1 MGDVGESTENRENRE
16 SSAAERIPRTMV
28 TQHPDSASR
37 YTAIQEEAKEAVHA
51 LSPPPMGLGIEEV
64 MVDFEG
70 KMTPYHQTNAIAQGL
85 MEGGV
90 VPGRDVWITPRI
102 SSATEE
108 GAFRQLMAL
117 MSVIEA
123 TYKVSQQHPEAHIE
137 EVIVPMV
144 RSARDL
150 VKVRDRIRDVIYLG
164 HKEFRLPYDPDSLQL
179 VPLVEEAPELLSCG
193 RLLTDYVR
201 SCAEEGF
208 GVRRLRVMVGRS
220 DAALSYG
227 HIASALSAKVGMA
240 QLCRAAQ
247 ELDLEPAPIYGAGYM
262 PFRGGVM
269 LENIEGLLRDF
280 PAIHTVTVQSAIR
293 YDTGEAPQAVEKL
306 HELLAGPPV
315 CDGGLT
321 EEDEAFLIDCL
332 GAATAPYLETFGDLI
347 SLVVPLSDLIPARR
361 DRLARK
367 GAAGY
372 ARAAA
377 EPGSLIPLVRSQAV
391 RDDLTAVRPGRA
403 RSLPRAISFTGALY
417 SIGLPP
423 EFVGT
428 GRGLARIRE
437 LFGREGLERFLAS
450 YRGLEFDLAWADAYL
465 NLETAAQILP
475 VEVASAVRRDVE
487 LAREIV
493 DYEPRRPDPA
503 YHLLLETIQPMLRS
517 LVAEGEGAEQAV
529 TGADRTLVQDWL
541 CRLGALRGSLG

>member
-1 MGDVGESTENRENRE
+1 MSRNEDPSDAEPKRHAKDNLSSRARSSPASTRSSSSSCAGMMKACGLSSGSPDCMEYSLSGSPTTIQRCRRFRAQSDTRTLYADRIKTPRRRLVKLVSTLARHPVCAATLIHAPDLGPVSVLRCRVPVGNKPSTGSHASGRIGDMKEEENTA
-16 SSAAERIPRTMV
+16 SERIPRTMV

-51 LSPPPMGLGIEEV
+51 LSPPPMGFGIEEV

-193 RLLTDYVR
+193 RLLTDYVGR
-201 SCAEEGF
+201 CAEEGF

-240 QLCRAAQ
+240 QICLAAQ
-247 ELDLEPAPIYGAGYM
+247 NLGLEPAPIYGAGYL

-269 LENIEGLLRDF
+269 LENIEGLIRDF
-280 PAIHTVTVQSAIR
+280 PAIRTVTGQSGIR
-293 YDTGEAPQAVEKL
+293 YDTEEAPQAVEKL
-306 HELLAGPPV
+306 H
-315 CDGGLT
+315 
-321 EEDEAFLIDCL
+321 
-332 GAATAPYLETFGDLI
+332 
-347 SLVVPLSDLIPARR
+347 
-361 DRLARK
+361 RL
-367 GAAGY
+367 
-372 ARAAA
+372 
-377 EPGSLIPLVRSQAV
+377 GSLL
-391 RDDLTAVRPGRA
+391 
-403 RSLPRAISFTGALY
+403 
-417 SIGLPP
+417 
-423 EFVGT
+423 
-428 GRGLARIRE
+428 
-437 LFGREGLERFLAS
+437 
-450 YRGLEFDLAWADAYL
+450 
-465 NLETAAQILP
+465 
-475 VEVASAVRRDVE
+475 
-487 LAREIV
+487 
-493 DYEPRRPDPA
+493 
-503 YHLLLETIQPMLRS
+503 
-517 LVAEGEGAEQAV
+517 
-529 TGADRTLVQDWL
+529 
-541 CRLGALRGSLG
+541 